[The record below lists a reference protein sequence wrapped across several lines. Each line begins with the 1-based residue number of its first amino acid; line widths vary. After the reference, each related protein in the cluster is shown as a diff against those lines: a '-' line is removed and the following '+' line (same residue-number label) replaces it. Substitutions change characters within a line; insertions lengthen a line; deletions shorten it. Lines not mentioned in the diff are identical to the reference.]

1 MIGAGP
7 AGLAVVEALLARADA
22 EGAALAVEWLER
34 SPRPDAMLRH
44 GPAPGAEVLRGVARR
59 LAAVLADPRV
69 RFRGNVSVGT
79 DLSWDEVR
87 DRCTAVV
94 AATGAPADRAM
105 RIPGADAVGVGTL
118 TYLRAARAGSA
129 DTYTPAIDPVVDAAV
144 ALEPTAADVTDLL
157 AGVPR
162 VELLAGVELVGI
174 VGRNRARAIRVAE
187 RGPDGRLR
195 IRDHRAQ
202 LVLRPHDPRAADAP
216 PADVLRAG
224 WVGRDPVA
232 GGSHREDAAAVV
244 EAVFATTAARA
255 AALPEL
261 GTGLGAWGPITE
273 VETLLAR
280 FAGEGTRPLADYD
293 ALLADADD
301 D

>member
-1 MIGAGP
+1 MVGAGP
-7 AGLAVVEALLARADA
+7 AGLAVVEALLARSTSS
-22 EGAALAVEWLER
+22 LAVAWLER

-44 GPAPGAEVLRGVARR
+44 GPAPGPAVLRGVAHR

-79 DLSWDEVR
+79 DLSWNELC

-94 AATGAPADRAM
+94 AATGAPADRPLA
-105 RIPGADAVGVGTL
+105 IPGADAVGVGTL

-129 DTYTPAIDPVVDAAV
+129 DTYTPAIDPVVDTAV
-144 ALEPTAADVTDLL
+144 ALEPTAADVSDLL
-157 AGVPR
+157 AEVPR

-174 VGRNRARAIRVAE
+174 VGRNRARAVRVAE
-187 RGPDGRLR
+187 RGPDGRLH
-195 IRDHRAQ
+195 IRDQRAQ
-202 LVLRPHDPRAADAP
+202 LVLRPHDPGAGDAL

-224 WVGRDPVA
+224 WAGRDPVA
-232 GGSHREDAAAVV
+232 GGSHREDAAAVAD
-244 EAVFATTAARA
+244 AVLGADPVPAAG
-255 AALPEL
+255 LPDL
-261 GTGLGAWGPITE
+261 GTGLGSWDPIAE
-273 VETLLAR
+273 VKTLLAR